1 MDELLSEFLTE
12 CLDGMAKL
20 DLQLVQLERCPDDP
34 ELVAGIFRIVH
45 TIKGTCGFL
54 GLPRLETVAHAAENV
69 LGRVRDRELTV
80 TPPLVNVILAAVDRI
95 KQILEGLATNQVE
108 PAGDDAHLIA
118 VLNQA
123 AAGQLPE
130 ASDADAATPVLPA
143 AAAPAAPSGVDHV
156 AAVEPAPA
164 VPPSPVQAADELPTA
179 AGAVPAPAGERGEAG
194 AEAVSAQSLRVRV
207 DVLEQLMNLVGELVL
222 TRNQLL
228 QIVRRNEDSAFKA
241 PLQRLSQLTSE
252 LQEGVMR
259 TRMQPIGNA
268 WGKLPRLVRDL
279 GMELGKQIELKMIGA
294 DTELD
299 RQVLDLI
306 KDPLTHMVRNSADHG
321 IEAPA
326 VRRAAGKPERGTIT
340 LQACH
345 EGGHVV
351 IRISDDGH
359 GLDVERI
366 RAKALAN
373 HLAGEHEL
381 AAMSREEIL
390 KFIFAPGF
398 STAAQVTNVSGRGVG
413 MDVVRNNIE
422 KIAGVI
428 DLASEPGRGTIF
440 TIKIPLTLAIV
451 SVLIV
456 SAAGERFAI
465 PQLGVVELVR
475 AGGNAEHRLE
485 VIDGAPIL
493 RLRDRLLPVVSLAR
507 ALEIS
512 DAMPSIDRPV
522 YVVVTQIGASLV
534 GILVDQV
541 FDTEEIVVKP
551 LAPILRNIRV
561 FSGNTI
567 LGDGSVIMI
576 LDLNAVAGRLNLLTG
591 RRTEAMAQAETATDE
606 TTTLLLF
613 SAGGGAPKAVPL
625 RLVTRLEE
633 VAAGDV
639 EWSGAQTVMQYRGQL
654 MPLIGIDGQPA
665 RIEAGRKPVLVFH
678 DAGRG
683 MGLVVDEIIDITE
696 ATVALDLRRQG
707 ASSIGS
713 AIIAGKA
720 TELID
725 IAHYVTLVFGGWF
738 AAREAE
744 PFRGSE
750 APAQKRILLVDD
762 SAFFRNL
769 LTPLLEANNYRVL
782 AAPSAAQALQMRD
795 DGCQVDA
802 IISDIEMPGMDGFAF
817 VEACRAAGAWR
828 EVPIIA
834 LTSHTTHRD
843 VERGRE
849 AGFSDYVG
857 KLDRGA
863 LLEALTEAQ
872 QLRGVA

>member
-1 MDELLSEFLTE
+1 
-12 CLDGMAKL
+12 
-20 DLQLVQLERCPDDP
+20 
-34 ELVAGIFRIVH
+34 
-45 TIKGTCGFL
+45 
-54 GLPRLETVAHAAENV
+54 
-69 LGRVRDRELTV
+69 
-80 TPPLVNVILAAVDRI
+80 
-95 KQILEGLATNQVE
+95 
-108 PAGDDAHLIA
+108 
-118 VLNQA
+118 
-123 AAGQLPE
+123 
-130 ASDADAATPVLPA
+130 
-143 AAAPAAPSGVDHV
+143 
-156 AAVEPAPA
+156 
-164 VPPSPVQAADELPTA
+164 
-179 AGAVPAPAGERGEAG
+179 
-194 AEAVSAQSLRVRV
+194 
-207 DVLEQLMNLVGELVL
+207 
-222 TRNQLL
+222 
-228 QIVRRNEDSAFKA
+228 
-241 PLQRLSQLTSE
+241 
-252 LQEGVMR
+252 
-259 TRMQPIGNA
+259 
-268 WGKLPRLVRDL
+268 
-279 GMELGKQIELKMIGA
+279 
-294 DTELD
+294 
-299 RQVLDLI
+299 VLDLI

-321 IEAPA
+321 IETPTA
-326 VRRAAGKPERGTIT
+326 RRAAGKPERGTIT

-351 IRISDDGH
+351 IRIGDDGH

-398 STAAQVTNVSGRGVG
+398 STATQVTNVSGRGVG

-428 DLASEPGRGTIF
+428 DLASEPGRGTTF

-507 ALEIS
+507 VLELS

-522 YVVVTQIGASLV
+522 YVIVTQIGASLV

-576 LDLNAVAGRLNLLTG
+576 LDLNAVAGRLNLLAA
-591 RRTEAMAQAETATDE
+591 RHAEAMAQAEADE

-633 VAAGDV
+633 VAADDI
-639 EWSGAQTVMQYRGQL
+639 EWSGAQTVTQYRGQL

-696 ATVALDLRRQG
+696 TSVALDLRRQG

-738 AAREAE
+738 AAKEAE
-744 PFRGSE
+744 PFRGGE
-750 APAQKRILLVDD
+750 IPAQKRVLLVDD

-769 LTPLLEANNYRVL
+769 LTPLLETNNYRVL
-782 AAPSAAQALQMRD
+782 TAASAAQALQMRD
-795 DGCQVDA
+795 DGCQADA

-817 VEACRAAGAWR
+817 VEACRAGGAWR
-828 EVPIIA
+828 DVPIVA

-849 AGFSDYVG
+849 AGFSNYVG